1 MARQKPTYSLGA
13 VCRLTGLSPHV
24 LRAWERRYGAVSP
37 GRSPGG
43 TRRYSERDIARLQL
57 LAAGV
62 QAGHRIGD
70 LAELPDREIRSLLE
84 TPAAGA
90 GPPLQRTIEALARL
104 DSAEVERLLGLQLA
118 ALGPSEF
125 ASKVA
130 LPLLG
135 EIGDRWSSGK
145 LCVAAEHLGSA
156 SLRGFLGVAMRA
168 QPNGAG
174 PPVLFAT
181 PAGERHELGVMIA
194 AVFAQSCGV
203 RAYYFGPDLPADQI
217 VWAASE
223 IEARAVALGIMTL
236 PNAKLSSELGRLRR
250 ELPEDVE
257 VWVGGVGAQKAKLP
271 DGTYRLADLDKLKA
285 RLDLLKAQTRA

>member
-1 MARQKPTYSLGA
+1 
-13 VCRLTGLSPHV
+13 
-24 LRAWERRYGAVSP
+24 
-37 GRSPGG
+37 
-43 TRRYSERDIARLQL
+43 
-57 LAAGV
+57 V

-70 LAELPDREIRSLLE
+70 LAELPDQEIRSLLE

-90 GPPLQRTIEALARL
+90 GSPLRRIVEALARL

-168 QPNGAG
+168 QSNGAG
-174 PPVLFAT
+174 PAVLFAT

-194 AVFAQSCGV
+194 AVFAQSCGA
-203 RAYYFGPDLPADQI
+203 RTYYLGPDLPANQI

-223 IEARAVALGIMTL
+223 IDARAVALGVMTL
-236 PNAKLSSELGRLRR
+236 SDAKLSSELGRVRR
-250 ELPEDVE
+250 ELADDVE
-257 VWVGGVGAQKAKLP
+257 LWVGGGGAQKAKLP
-271 DGTYRLADLDKLKA
+271 EGTYRLADLDQIKA
-285 RLDLLKAQTRA
+285 RLDLLKARARA